1 MVDIISEK
9 AKDYLRQKYGDHP
22 YNYEMSDYNLKSILS
37 NNTPQTFDEL
47 DKRARDLEA
56 VIKHI
61 QKMQEDMQL

>member
-37 NNTPQTFDEL
+37 KNAPQTFDEL
-47 DKRARDLEA
+47 DKRARELEA
-56 VIKHI
+56 VIRHI
-61 QKMQEDMQL
+61 HEMQEEMQS

>member
-9 AKDYLRQKYGDHP
+9 AKDYLRQKYGDHT

-61 QKMQEDMQL
+61 QKMQEDMQS